1 MRRRATA
8 TLLTAACLALVGCSS
23 SDSDKPE
30 PAKSTPAATSSAPAE
45 LSAADQIKACTDAI
59 AAGADDSA
67 PECADLSA
75 DDYMKALQ
83 DANQQGRDALQDLID
98 AASESAQ
105 P

>member
-1 MRRRATA
+1 MRRRTTA
-8 TLLTAACLALVGCSS
+8 ILFTAACPALAGCSI

-30 PAKSTPAATSSAPAE
+30 PAKSTLAATSGAPVE
-45 LSAADQIKACTDAI
+45 LSAADRIKACTDAI
-59 AAGADDSA
+59 AAGSDSSA

-98 AASESAQ
+98 EAPASAQ